1 MKDGFQVQGFK
12 PALVR
17 RDVDMELF
25 SLPINLVFHQHIMSD
40 QVWARGSKVTMKK
53 GCSTY

>member
-1 MKDGFQVQGFK
+1 MTQAFK

-40 QVWARGSKVTMKK
+40 QVWARGSKVI
-53 GCSTY
+53 SIFSRLDEIVD